1 MSKLYFKYGAMGG
14 GKSLDLIRTFFNYEE
29 KDLKAVCYKSHIH
42 TRDGSNKIVSRTG
55 DEISCLEIMPTDSIE
70 ELFEKHKNDGTDVIL
85 IDEVHF
91 LKEKQ
96 IDDIK
101 HFVLETEMPVLC
113 YGLKTNFKSYLF
125 EGSKRLIELA
135 DKQDEIK
142 SICWCGKKAT
152 QNARLV
158 DGRVVNDGQEILIGG
173 NESYIPLCYKHYY
186 EGKTSKKDS

>member
-1 MSKLYFKYGAMGG
+1 MKLYFKYGAMGG
-14 GKSLDLIRTFFNYEE
+14 GKSLDLIRTYFNYIERNMT
-29 KDLKAVCYKSHIH
+29 AICYKSAIH
-42 TRDGSNKIVSRTG
+42 DRDGSNKIVSRTG
-55 DEISCLEIMPTDSIE
+55 DEIPCLEIRPSDDIL
-70 ELFEKHKNDGTDVIL
+70 ELFKSYNKKNTDVIL

-96 IDDIK
+96 VDDIK
-101 HFVLETEMPVLC
+101 DFVLETEIPVLC

-152 QNARLV
+152 QNARVV
-158 DGRVVNDGQEILIGG
+158 DGIVVNDGAEIFIGG
-173 NESYIPLCYKHYY
+173 NESYIPLCYRHYK
-186 EGKTSKKDS
+186 EGKTSK

>member
-1 MSKLYFKYGAMGG
+1 MKLYFKYGAMGG
-14 GKSLDLIRTFFNYEE
+14 GKSLDLIRTYFNYDERNM
-29 KDLKAVCYKSHIH
+29 KAICYKSSIH
-42 TRDGSNKIVSRTG
+42 DRDGSNKIVSRTG
-55 DEISCLEIMPTDSIE
+55 DEISCLEIRPEDNIE
-70 ELFEKHKNDGTDVIL
+70 ELFKDYNKETVDVIL

-101 HFVLETEMPVLC
+101 DFVLKTEIPVLC

-158 DGRVVNDGQEILIGG
+158 DGIVVNDGAEIFIGG
-173 NESYIPLCYKHYY
+173 NESYIPLCYRHYK
-186 EGKTSKKDS
+186 EGKTSK